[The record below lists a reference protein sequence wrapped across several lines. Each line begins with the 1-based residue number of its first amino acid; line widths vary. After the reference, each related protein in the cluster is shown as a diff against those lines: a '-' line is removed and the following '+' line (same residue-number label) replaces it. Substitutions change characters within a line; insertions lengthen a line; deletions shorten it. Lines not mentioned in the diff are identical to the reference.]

1 MVTGRQSMTK
11 NNNKSPQESSENF
24 YKLSIQV
31 SLNGLS
37 FCVADT
43 LKNDILIGE
52 HINFGKE
59 LSPFEVQRELK
70 EVFREHNI
78 QEMDI
83 SDVVVVH
90 RNPLFSMV
98 PKALFDKIEL
108 PNYLKF
114 NAKILATD
122 LIEYDEIESHEM
134 VNVYVPYM
142 NINNFVF
149 DLFGEFEF
157 VHNGTILLQSLLK
170 SVGNT
175 SEPVCYVNV
184 GHRQMDMI
192 IISKKR
198 LHYYNSF
205 NFHTKEDFIYY
216 LLFTFEQLDLD
227 PESIPLRLF
236 GFIEE
241 GDEIYSICY
250 EFIRNISIYIQDSRY
265 TVGGDTKETAL
276 DFTVLNAL

>member
-1 MVTGRQSMTK
+1 MTK
-11 NNNKSPQESSENF
+11 NNNKSAEKSSENF

-43 LKNDILIGE
+43 LKNAILIGE
-52 HINFGKE
+52 HVNFGKE
-59 LSPFEVQRELK
+59 LSPYEVQRELK
-70 EVFREHNI
+70 DVLSEHNI
-78 QEMDI
+78 HEMDI
-83 SDVVVVH
+83 SDVVVIH
-90 RNPLFSMV
+90 RNPLFSLV
-98 PKALFDKIEL
+98 PKALFDKNEL
-108 PNYLKF
+108 ANYLKF

-122 LIEYDEIESHEM
+122 LIAYDEIESHEM

-157 VHNGTILLQSLLK
+157 VHNGTVLLQSLLK
-170 SVGNT
+170 SAGNT
-175 SEPVCYVNV
+175 SEAVCYVNV
-184 GHRQMDMI
+184 GYRQMDMI
-192 IISKKR
+192 ILSKKQ
-198 LHYYNSF
+198 LHFYNSF
-205 NFHTKEDFIYY
+205 NFYTKEDFIYY

-236 GFIEE
+236 GFIGE
-241 GDEIYSICY
+241 GDELYNICY
-250 EFIRNISIYIQDSRY
+250 EFVRNISIYIQDNMYSI
-265 TVGGDTKETAL
+265 GGDQKDTEL

>member
-11 NNNKSPQESSENF
+11 SNNQSAENSSENF

-43 LKNDILIGE
+43 LKNAILIGE
-52 HINFGKE
+52 HVNFGKE
-59 LSPFEVQRELK
+59 LSPYEVQRELK
-70 EVFREHNI
+70 EVLREHNI
-78 QEMDI
+78 HEMEI
-83 SDVVVVH
+83 SDVVVIH
-90 RNPLFSMV
+90 RNPLFNLV
-98 PKALFDKIEL
+98 PKALFDKNEL
-108 PNYLKF
+108 ANYLKF
-114 NAKILATD
+114 NTKILATD
-122 LIEYDEIESHEM
+122 LIEYDELESYDV
-134 VNVYVPYM
+134 VNVFVPYM

-175 SEPVCYVNV
+175 SEPICYINV
-184 GHRQMDMI
+184 GYRQMDMI
-192 IISKKR
+192 VISRKQ
-198 LHYYNSF
+198 LIFYNSF
-205 NFHTKEDFIYY
+205 NFHTKEDFVYY
-216 LLFTFEQLDLD
+216 LLFSFEQLDLD
-227 PESIPLRLF
+227 PENIPLRLF

-241 GDEIYSICY
+241 GDELYNICY
-250 EFIRNISIYIQDSRY
+250 EFIRNISIYIHDNTY
-265 TVGGDTKETAL
+265 TLSAETKEPEL